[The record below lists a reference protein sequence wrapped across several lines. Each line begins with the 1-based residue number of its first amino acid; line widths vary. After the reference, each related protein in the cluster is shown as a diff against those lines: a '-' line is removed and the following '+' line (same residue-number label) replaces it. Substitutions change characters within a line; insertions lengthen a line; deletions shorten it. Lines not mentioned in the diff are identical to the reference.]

1 MNCKHELV
9 KMSERLPA
17 KIVEHKNYGKV
28 CIPNHWHKSLE
39 MTYVLKYSHCEIS
52 VNGRKH
58 ILKENNI
65 VLINS
70 GEIHGVESQPVKLE
84 NTIIG
89 ISIIIDYKFLKEN
102 YENFDNIVFVLDEN
116 KKELELMKD
125 KFKEIMKIYDSKENN
140 EFYYIKVI
148 SLIYE
153 IIYLLFHNFME
164 EKKLSSVI
172 KTQKHIDR
180 LKKIT
185 QYINENYR
193 EAITLE
199 EVAYYFGLSREHLAR
214 NFKKYMDIT
223 FKEYLTSVRLYNANK
238 ELMNTDYSVLQIA
251 LDNGFPDAR
260 SFINKFKEVYNE
272 TPNKYR
278 KNVIRNN
285 TKLRIR

>member
-9 KMSERLPA
+9 KMSERVPA
-17 KIVEHKNYGKV
+17 KIVEHKNYGKI

-39 MTYVLKYSHCEIS
+39 MTYVLKDSYCEVS

-58 ILKENNI
+58 ILKENDI

-102 YENFDNIVFVLDEN
+102 YSNFDNIIFVLDEN
-116 KKELELMKD
+116 KKELELMKE
-125 KFKEIMKIYDSKENN
+125 KFKEIIEIYDSKENN
-140 EFYYIKVI
+140 EFYYVKVI
-148 SLIYE
+148 SIIYE
-153 IIYLLFHNFME
+153 IIYLLFYNFME

-193 EAITLE
+193 EPITLE
-199 EVAYYFGLSREHLAR
+199 EAAHYFGLSREHLAR
-214 NFKKYMDIT
+214 NFKKYMDTT

-260 SFINKFKEVYNE
+260 SFINKFKEVYKE

-278 KNVIRNN
+278 KNIIKNN
-285 TKLRIR
+285 TK